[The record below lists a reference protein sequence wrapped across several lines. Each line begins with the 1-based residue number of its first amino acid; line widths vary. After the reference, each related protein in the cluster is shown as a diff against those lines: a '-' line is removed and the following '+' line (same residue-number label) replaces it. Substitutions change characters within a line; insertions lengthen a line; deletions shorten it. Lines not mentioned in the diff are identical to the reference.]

1 MCVCSIM
8 LVQALSAMDTA
19 FYGDLVKNLSANA
32 Q

>member
-8 LVQALSAMDTA
+8 LVQALSELSTA
-19 FYGDLVKNLSANA
+19 FHGDLVKVLGADA